1 MVSSLIE
8 FITAMHARRLR
19 PDDMKIQSPD
29 DQNIDHAA
37 AAEGGYIVVSR
48 AMTGGEWNTDNSP
61 KSSSSGEKLVRNE
74 ILMGINILKPVPGE
88 PNKTELTSVT
98 HVYSP
103 MIPVMLAKSAGVKGA
118 IDFVKDI
125 RALP

>member
-1 MVSSLIE
+1 
-8 FITAMHARRLR
+8 MHARRLR

-61 KSSSSGEKLVRNE
+61 KISSSGEKLVRNE
-74 ILMGINILKPVPGE
+74 ILMGINILKPVPSSRQ
-88 PNKTELTSVT
+88 TE
-98 HVYSP
+98 
-103 MIPVMLAKSAGVKGA
+103 
-118 IDFVKDI
+118 
-125 RALP
+125 

>member
-1 MVSSLIE
+1 MCNKS
-8 FITAMHARRLR
+8 
-19 PDDMKIQSPD
+19 
-29 DQNIDHAA
+29 
-37 AAEGGYIVVSR
+37 
-48 AMTGGEWNTDNSP
+48 EWSTDNSP
-61 KSSSSGEKLVRNE
+61 KISSGEKLVRNE

>member
-1 MVSSLIE
+1 MSDIPPE
-8 FITAMHARRLR
+8 
-19 PDDMKIQSPD
+19 
-29 DQNIDHAA
+29 
-37 AAEGGYIVVSR
+37 
-48 AMTGGEWNTDNSP
+48 
-61 KSSSSGEKLVRNE
+61 
-74 ILMGINILKPVPGE
+74 
-88 PNKTELTSVT
+88 TELTSVT